1 MATKGQVIADFHNLS
16 PDEQREVATAVR
28 ALPDPSTKIAGALWI
43 IIVSALVVV
52 LIGGGLLLYILV
64 NNGKSTEVILP
75 LVTASLTALVGLLA
89 PSPVTQ
95 GNR

>member
-1 MATKGQVIADFHNLS
+1 M
-16 PDEQREVATAVR
+16 
-28 ALPDPSTKIAGALWI
+28 
-43 IIVSALVVV
+43 SALVVV
-52 LIGGGLLLYILV
+52 LIGGGLFLYILV